1 MVAPTMK
8 SERRQTPR
16 MTVEELIYITLEPGN
31 GGMILNVSE
40 GGICF
45 HAAIPVLKTGTLHF
59 RLCEHNVRIEADAEL
74 AWSDETLKKGGLRF
88 TNLSSETRQQIRHW
102 INQPAM
108 LRAADRTYAPTLP
121 SPRESPAVGASRP
134 NAETVRSPAGAEVLS
149 LKIKIRRVL
158 RGFSGGL
165 ATGLLISAL
174 FSAAFFLYA
183 KRERFGESLIQ
194 WGERLGAR
202 SRLQTAEP
210 HRGPQEAS
218 TTSSSLPAVS
228 DPIPVYRSDEPVS
241 QPAPRAKSDPVKL
254 EPTVPVRSALP
265 RPILRA
271 DAVISPA
278 LPPASLSVIP
288 IAPTSN
294 LNPGVFGSAPPTVS
308 FSSNRIETS
317 KEAGIELPSE
327 RYLEVGKFKERF
339 RADQTT
345 DRLGQLGFPA
355 IVTQR
360 GHLWMS
366 SYYVLVGPY
375 GNDREVKAAHKGL
388 MSRGFKP
395 RTFER
400 GSRNF
405 SSLSGFKLN
414 GIPVPSGDYS
424 ISWESYASDAVVK
437 FEDKRS
443 VVITTEGKLIRGP
456 SWHYYNALVY
466 IINADGSRTLLEVRL
481 AGTNQTLVF
490 GKSS

>member
-1 MVAPTMK
+1 
-8 SERRQTPR
+8 
-16 MTVEELIYITLEPGN
+16 MTVERLTYITLEPGN

-45 HAAIPVLKTGTLHF
+45 HAAIPILKTGTVHF
-59 RLCEHNVRIEADAEL
+59 RLSEPNVRIEADAEL

-88 TNLSSETRQQIRHW
+88 TNLSSETRRQIRHW

-108 LRAADRTYAPTLP
+108 LGTADHRYEPPLP
-121 SPRESPAVGASRP
+121 SPCESPAVGASRP
-134 NAETVRSPAGAEVLS
+134 NAKTVRSSATAEVLS
-149 LKIKIRRVL
+149 LKMKIRRVL

-174 FSAAFFLYA
+174 FGAAFFLYA
-183 KRERFGESLIQ
+183 NRERFGESLIQ
-194 WGERLGAR
+194 WGERLGGR

-210 HRGPQEAS
+210 HPGPQEPN
-218 TTSSSLPAVS
+218 TTASSLPTVS
-228 DPIPVYRSDEPVS
+228 APIPVYRSDEPVS

-254 EPTVPVRSALP
+254 EPTVPVRSAPP

-271 DAVISPA
+271 DGVISPA
-278 LPPASLSVIP
+278 IPPPSLSVIP

-294 LNPGVFGSAPPTVS
+294 LNPGVFASAPPTVN

-360 GHLWMS
+360 GHLWMG
-366 SYYVLVGPY
+366 SYHVLVGPY
-375 GNDREVKAAHKGL
+375 GNDREVKAAHNGL

-395 RTFER
+395 RSFEK

-405 SSLSGFKLN
+405 STRSGFRLN
-414 GIPVPSGDYS
+414 GIPIPFGDYS

-443 VVITTEGKLIRGP
+443 VVITTEAKLIRGP
-456 SWHYYNALVY
+456 SWHNDNAFVY
-466 IINADGSRTLLEVRL
+466 IINADGSRTLLEIRF

-490 GKSS
+490 GKSW